1 MDIQIHVMDI
11 QIHVMDIQIHV
22 MDIQIHVMDIQMQ
35 KCLSARLRWFLRN
48 AKQSKFAKWEME
60 TQFANQL

>member
-1 MDIQIHVMDI
+1 MLSKRLVVNSDPCRVIET
-11 QIHVMDIQIHV
+11 HV

-35 KCLSARLRWFLRN
+35 KCLSARLRWFLRD

-60 TQFANQL
+60 SHFANQL